1 MIYNHIKI
9 LIGARAWLSFI
20 IFVTSFRTRLKSSLI
35 RLVVSNPFPQGK
47 DNSLPL
53 LKQIHFLNTESSS
66 LPQCT
71 VIITTHRLTELYSH
85 LQNNTKDYRWMKKS
99 FYKRCVVIGLLL
111 WNLKI
116 WQCDS
121 STQSI
126 LWPDKYSVMTQ
137 TGKQHLSI

>member
-1 MIYNHIKI
+1 MAYDHIKI
-9 LIGARAWLSFI
+9 LIAASAWLYFI
-20 IFVTSFRTRLKSSLI
+20 IFVTSFRTRQKSSLI
-35 RLVVSNPFPQGK
+35 RLVVSNPFLQGK

-53 LKQIHFLNTESSS
+53 LKQIRFLNTESSS

-71 VIITTHRLTELYSH
+71 IIITTHRLPKHCSH
-85 LQNNTKDYRWMKKS
+85 LLNNTKDYRWMKKS

-116 WQCDS
+116 WQCES